1 MFDAKSEGQSG
12 SENDGSDRFIWAKK
26 VSVSFTP
33 AASATVSGVFQDV
46 TVPGAAVGDM
56 VTVCPPANGTNAV
69 SVAAAYVKAANTV
82 AVRFINPTA
91 GSLTHP
97 AGTFD
102 FLLIR
107 KASGA

>member
-1 MFDAKSEGQSG
+1 MDSLNYPSG
-12 SENDGSDRFIWAKK
+12 AEQAGSDRFIFMKK
-26 VSVSFTP
+26 VSASFTP
-33 AASATVSGVFQDV
+33 AASATISGVFQDV
-46 TVPGAAVGDM
+46 TVAGAVAGDM
-56 VTVCPPANGTNAV
+56 VIVNPPANGTNAV
-69 SVAAAYVKAANTV
+69 SVGSAYVKSSNTV

-102 FLLIR
+102 FLLFR